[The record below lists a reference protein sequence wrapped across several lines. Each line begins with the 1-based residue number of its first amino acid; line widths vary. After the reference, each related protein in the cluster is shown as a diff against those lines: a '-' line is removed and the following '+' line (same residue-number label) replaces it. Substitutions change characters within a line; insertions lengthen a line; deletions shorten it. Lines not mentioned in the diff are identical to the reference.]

1 MQITLQNTEKG
12 QCYAVRF
19 DRYRQQVVDKLK
31 TAVSVRWWDKST
43 GAWMIP
49 ANNKCKAELD
59 QLTYY
64 VRHFEPVNWGGYE
77 SKTDEDIA
85 YQIPDMPELDE
96 DHGLKIQPYPYQLQ
110 GIARGL
116 QLKRFING
124 DDMGLGKQQPVS
136 SYVATPN
143 SFRRIGELQIGD
155 EIFGRD
161 GNVYTVSGVYPQK
174 ERRVFKVTFSDGV
187 SCECGPEH
195 LWCVRDANR
204 RRKGKGWITKTTQEI
219 MDSGVTY
226 NLKGFGHNHTRRKW
240 EIPMCEPVKYKEGLY
255 IIHPYIMGVLLG
267 DGHLCNGNGRLS
279 FSTPDMD
286 AAIADRVRKLLP
298 SDMLLVRDDYATCPR
313 YNITKNPTVHENRFY
328 QEIKRLKV
336 DKPSVEKFI
345 PYEYMHGSVE
355 QRINLL
361 RGLMDTDGSGK
372 RNRITY
378 STLSYGMAR
387 DIALLVRSLGGQAI
401 IRRYDRQNEVKGVE
415 FQVNVRI
422 KVCPFYLERKAAEW
436 DIKKTNYCSRYI
448 SSIEYIR
455 EEDSV
460 CISVTAPDHL
470 YLTNNYIVTHNT
482 LESIATI
489 NKAGA
494 FPCLVICPNTV
505 KINWQREWHKF
516 TDKKAMVLTDSVRT
530 SWPFFWQTGMNHV
543 FIVNYESLRK
553 YFVRRINK
561 SEKWTLKDV
570 EFHNTIKLFK
580 SVIIDESHKVKS
592 TATQQSKFCKG
603 ITAGKEWIILLTGT
617 PVVNKPND
625 LICQLAIM
633 DRMNDLGG
641 WKYFTSR
648 YCSGPHGASN
658 LKELNFMLW
667 KHCFFRR
674 EKSKVLTQLPDKVR
688 QIVTCEITN
697 RKEYQDAERDLVDY
711 LRRYKEA
718 DDEKVQKSLKGE
730 VMVRIGILKD
740 ITARGKLREVIDF
753 VKDFRENGKKIILFC
768 NLHEIVDRLLQAF
781 PTAVC
786 VTGRQDMQQKQ
797 AAIDAFQRNPKTD
810 VIICSIKA
818 AAAGITLTASSN
830 VAFIELPWTYAD
842 CDQAESRAHR
852 IGQKDSVNCYYLL
865 GRKTIDQKLYR
876 IIEEK
881 KHISNA
887 VLGAEDNIQTNIVDM
902 MARIFD
908 ETEEEE

>member
-64 VRHFEPVNWGGYE
+64 VRHFEPVNWGGNE

-240 EIPMCEPVKYKEGLY
+240 EIPMCEPVKYKERLY

-267 DGHLCNGNGRLS
+267 DGHLCNGNGHLS

-286 AAIADRVRKLLP
+286 AAIADSVRKLLP

-328 QEIKRLKV
+328 QEIKRLKA

-401 IRRYDRQNEVKGVE
+401 IRRYDRQNEGKGVE

-543 FIVNYESLRK
+543 FIVN
-553 YFVRRINK
+553 
-561 SEKWTLKDV
+561 
-570 EFHNTIKLFK
+570 
-580 SVIIDESHKVKS
+580 
-592 TATQQSKFCKG
+592 
-603 ITAGKEWIILLTGT
+603 
-617 PVVNKPND
+617 
-625 LICQLAIM
+625 
-633 DRMNDLGG
+633 
-641 WKYFTSR
+641 
-648 YCSGPHGASN
+648 
-658 LKELNFMLW
+658 
-667 KHCFFRR
+667 
-674 EKSKVLTQLPDKVR
+674 
-688 QIVTCEITN
+688 
-697 RKEYQDAERDLVDY
+697 
-711 LRRYKEA
+711 
-718 DDEKVQKSLKGE
+718 
-730 VMVRIGILKD
+730 
-740 ITARGKLREVIDF
+740 
-753 VKDFRENGKKIILFC
+753 
-768 NLHEIVDRLLQAF
+768 
-781 PTAVC
+781 
-786 VTGRQDMQQKQ
+786 
-797 AAIDAFQRNPKTD
+797 
-810 VIICSIKA
+810 
-818 AAAGITLTASSN
+818 
-830 VAFIELPWTYAD
+830 
-842 CDQAESRAHR
+842 
-852 IGQKDSVNCYYLL
+852 
-865 GRKTIDQKLYR
+865 
-876 IIEEK
+876 
-881 KHISNA
+881 
-887 VLGAEDNIQTNIVDM
+887 
-902 MARIFD
+902 
-908 ETEEEE
+908 